1 VRLAVCVVE
10 PVWLAEIV
18 IEPGARVVAV
28 KLPVVAPAAMV
39 IVAGTVTT
47 VMPLLKRFTTNPLA
61 GAGPVMDTVP
71 VDRAG
76 FMTVVGLR
84 VMVESVGGFTVRD
97 PL

>member
-18 IEPGARVVAV
+18 IEPGARVVTV

-47 VMPLLKRFTTNPLA
+47 VMSLLKRFTTNPLA
-61 GAGPVMDTVP
+61 GAGPVMVTVP
-71 VDRAG
+71 VDGAG